1 MELKKLFGNKVVKA
15 GSWYTVTNFFT
26 KGIAFLT
33 LPIFTRL
40 LSTEDYGIVSLFTS
54 WVGIFSIIIS
64 LDLMGSVGRGKTE
77 FKERYD
83 EFASSILFL
92 SLIIFSIFLTFFIL
106 FSDFFSNLVGLEKP
120 LFYLMIFGSYFT
132 FVLNFTLSKFR
143 FEYKYKVTSIITILK
158 ALVAVGLSIYLIL
171 YVFDQNEYYGRIV
184 GQMSPLFIVGVI
196 FLFYILFKGK
206 KLVDFKYWKFALVL
220 SIPLIPHNIS
230 HIINSQF
237 DRIVIDRYVGSA
249 ETGIYSF
256 AYNLSMIV
264 TVLLSSINTAWVP
277 WFFEKMEKMDYSN
290 IKNKG
295 KMFRDIFTIGFG
307 LMLLLSPEI
316 VKIMA
321 DESYWEG
328 LVILPIVFLGIYFQ
342 FLYTF
347 EVNVEFFLKKTSL
360 ISLGTMLSAGINVG
374 LNFWLVPKYGYMAAA
389 YTTLISY
396 MFLFIFHYIFT
407 SKVIK
412 MKIFGLKFHSF
423 AIISSFS
430 ITIFFI
436 IFQNYL
442 FIRIIGVI
450 GLLFLLY
457 RMLKRFS
464 LN

>member
-1 MELKKLFGNKVVKA
+1 MDFKKLFGNKVVKA
-15 GSWYTVTNFFT
+15 GSWYTITNFFT

-40 LSTEDYGIVSLFTS
+40 LNTEDYGIVSLFTS
-54 WVGIFSIIIS
+54 WVGIFSVIIS

-77 FKERYD
+77 FKEKYD
-83 EFASSILFL
+83 EYASSILFL
-92 SLIIFSIFLTFFIL
+92 SLIIFSIFLSLSFI
-106 FSDFFSNLVGLEKP
+106 FSDYLSKLIGLEKT

-143 FEYKYKVTSIITILK
+143 FEYKYKTTSIITILK
-158 ALVAVGLSIYLIL
+158 ALIAVGISIYLII
-171 YVFDQNEYYGRIV
+171 YVFDQNKYYGRII
-184 GQMSPLFIVGVI
+184 GQMSPLFIVGII
-196 FLFYILFKGK
+196 FLFYILIKGK
-206 KLVDFKYWKFALVL
+206 KLIDFKYWKFALSL

-264 TVLLSSINTAWVP
+264 TVLLASTNTAWVP
-277 WFFEKMEKMDYSN
+277 WFYEKMEKLDYVN

-307 LMLLLSPEI
+307 LLLLLSPEI

-328 LVILPIVFLGIYFQ
+328 LIILPIVFLGIYFQ

-360 ISLGTMLSAGINVG
+360 ISFGTMLSAGINVG
-374 LNFWLVPKYGYMAAA
+374 LNFWLVPRFGYIAAA

-407 SKVIK
+407 TRVIK
-412 MKIFGLKFHSF
+412 TKVFGLKFHLF

-436 IFQNYL
+436 VFQEYL
-442 FIRIIGVI
+442 SIRIIGVVV
-450 GLLFLLY
+450 LFYLLY
-457 RMLKRFS
+457 RKLKRFS

>member
-1 MELKKLFGNKVVKA
+1 MELKKLFGNRVVKA

-54 WVGIFSIIIS
+54 WVAIFSVIIS
-64 LDLMGSVGRGKTE
+64 LDFWETIGIAKNE
-77 FKERYD
+77 YKKKYD
-83 EFASSILFL
+83 EYASSILFL
-92 SLIIFSIFLTFFIL
+92 SLIIFSIFLTFFVI
-106 FSDFFSNLVGLEKP
+106 FSDFFSNLVGLEAP

-158 ALVAVGLSIYLIL
+158 ALVAVGISIYLIL
-171 YVFDQNEYYGRIV
+171 YVFDQKEYYGRII
-184 GQMSPLFIVGVI
+184 GQMLPLFMVGIV

-206 KLVDFKYWKFALVL
+206 KLVGFKYWKFALIT
-220 SIPLIPHNIS
+220 SIPMIIHTLS
-230 HIINSQF
+230 AIINSQF
-237 DRIVIDRYVGSA
+237 DRIIIDRYFGSA

-264 TVLLSSINTAWVP
+264 TVLLSSTSTAWVP
-277 WFFEKMEKMDYSN
+277 WFYEKMEKMDYAI

-342 FLYTF
+342 FLYSF
-347 EVNVEFFLKKTSL
+347 EVNVELYLKKTAL

-374 LNFWLVPKYGYMAAA
+374 LNFWLVPKYGYIAAA

-412 MKIFGLKFHSF
+412 MKIFGLKFHLF